1 MKTMIL
7 TRHPGTCI
15 MEEPE
20 MWLVPDS
27 AIVLPGRPLFLP
39 DFSQE
44 WTAHISPALRVS
56 RLGKGISSKF
66 ASRYYDALTLIV
78 RLQPEDMV
86 SEMKLS
92 GGPQCL
98 AAAFDNCLQLG
109 KWIELT
115 ETGLPDK
122 LEITANGATLAI
134 NAEELKA
141 DMAVSVISR
150 YMTIRNGDIICPAQA
165 PLSTPVS
172 VGTTITASIN
182 GEECLS
188 LRIK

>member
-7 TRHPGTCI
+7 TRHPGTCV
-15 MEEPE
+15 MEQPE

-39 DFSQE
+39 DFSEE

-66 ASRYYDALTLIV
+66 AGRYYDALTLTV
-78 RLQPEDMV
+78 RLQPEDML
-86 SEMKLS
+86 SQLKLS
-92 GGPQCL
+92 GGPKCM

-115 ETGLPDK
+115 ETGLPQQ
-122 LEITANGATLAI
+122 LEITANGATFSI
-134 NAEELKA
+134 RAEELKA
-141 DMAVSVISR
+141 DPAVSVISR
-150 YMTIRNGDIICPAQA
+150 YMTIRNGDIICPVSV
-165 PLSTPVS
+165 PLSMPVS
-172 VGTTITASIN
+172 VGATIRASIN